1 MGKHLGSSEIL
12 LEKVQVGRMTEMF
25 PELADV
31 KETISFKP
39 TRTNGLTRLKQFVG
53 RTGRHYAS
61 TRNYDF
67 GTEQRSNVSGLS
79 PWLRHRLITEN
90 EVLAAVLASHS
101 SNAAEKFVQ
110 EVFWRTY
117 FKGWLEQR
125 PSVWALYQRDLLSAF
140 ERLKDDE
147 GLETRFNGAVN
158 GNTGIDCFDH
168 WARELVTTGYL
179 HNHARMWFASI
190 WIFTLRL
197 PWQLGADFF
206 LRHLLDGDPASN
218 TLSWRWVGGLHT
230 KGKTYLARPDNIAK
244 YTEGRFKPRGLANFA
259 EPLTEPV
266 DHPLIP
272 LSSSHMFP
280 DSPYLLL
287 LTEDDLSGDCLMPT
301 SPAAVIGLLAT
312 HGRSPKPMGN
322 AVTDFAKGAINSALE
337 PHGKLAKSGADW
349 CGPLIEAARNAGVT
363 TIATAYAPVGPTRSR
378 LDRAEPELRDAGLS
392 LNRIMR
398 PYDAMTWPHAKAG
411 FFGLRKKIPSLL
423 GQLSLLSQ
431 QRP

>member
-1 MGKHLGSSEIL
+1 
-12 LEKVQVGRMTEMF
+12 MTEKF
-25 PELADV
+25 QELVEA

-39 TRTNGLTRLKQFVG
+39 TRTDGLERLKQFVG
-53 RTGRHYAS
+53 RTGRHYGS

-67 GTEQRSNVSGLS
+67 GTERRSNVSGLS
-79 PWLRHRLITEN
+79 PWLRHRLITEK
-90 EVLAAVLASHS
+90 EVLTTVLASHKF
-101 SNAAEKFVQ
+101 NAAEKFVQ

-125 PSVWALYQRDLLSAF
+125 PSVWALYKRDLLSACK
-140 ERLKDDE
+140 RLANDE
-147 GLETRFNGAVN
+147 GLKIRFNDAVN

-168 WARELVTTGYL
+168 WARELAATGYL

-206 LRHLLDGDPASN
+206 LRYLLDGDPASN

-230 KGKTYLARPDNIAK
+230 KGKNYLARADNIAK
-244 YTEGRFKPRGLANFA
+244 YTEGRFQPRGLVRFA
-259 EPLTEPV
+259 EPLTESV

-272 LSSSHMFP
+272 LSSPHLP
-280 DSPYLLL
+280 IDSPYLLL
-287 LTEDDLSGDCLMPT
+287 LTEDDLSGDCVMPT
-301 SPAAVIGLLAT
+301 SPAAAIGLLAT
-312 HGRSPKPMGN
+312 NGRSPNPIGG
-322 AVTDFAKGAINSALE
+322 AVQDFAKGAMSSALE
-337 PHGKLAKSGADW
+337 HHGKLAESADDW

-378 LDRAEPELRDAGLS
+378 LDHAEPLLRDAGLA

-398 PYDAMTWPHAKAG
+398 PYDAMTWLHARAG
-411 FFGLRKKIPSLL
+411 FFGLRKKIPSV
-423 GQLSLLSQ
+423 LSQ
-431 QRP
+431 LNLATQ

>member
-1 MGKHLGSSEIL
+1 
-12 LEKVQVGRMTEMF
+12 MTERF
-25 PELADV
+25 PELAEA
-31 KETISFKP
+31 KETISFRP
-39 TRTNGLTRLKQFVG
+39 TRANGLARLKQFVG

-67 GTEQRSNVSGLS
+67 GTERRSNVSGLS
-79 PWLRHRLITEN
+79 PWLRHRLITET
-90 EVLAAVLASHS
+90 EVLAAVLASHNF
-101 SNAAEKFVQ
+101 NAAEKFVQ

-125 PSVWALYQRDLLSAF
+125 PSVWTLYQRDLSHAC
-140 ERLKDDE
+140 ERLSDDDC
-147 GLETRFNGAVN
+147 LRARFSDAVN

-168 WARELVTTGYL
+168 WVRELLVTGYL

-244 YTEGRFKPRGLANFA
+244 YTEGRFQPKGLAKSA

-266 DHPLIP
+266 DHPLVP
-272 LSSSHMFP
+272 LSSPRMPSE
-280 DSPYLLL
+280 SPCLLL
-287 LTEDDLSGDCLMPT
+287 LTEDDLSAHHMMPT

-312 HGRSPKPMGN
+312 HGRSPNPIGD
-322 AVTDFAKGAINSALE
+322 AVQDFAKGAMRSALE
-337 PHGKLAKSGADW
+337 PQGKLGKSTEDW
-349 CGPLIEAARNAGVT
+349 YSALIEATRNAGVT
-363 TIATAYAPVGPTRSR
+363 TIATAYAPVGPVRSR
-378 LDRAEPELRDAGLS
+378 LDRAEPVLKEAGLS

-398 PYDAMTWPHAKAG
+398 PYDALMWLHARAG

-423 GQLSLLSQ
+423 GQLNLAKQLGS
-431 QRP
+431 